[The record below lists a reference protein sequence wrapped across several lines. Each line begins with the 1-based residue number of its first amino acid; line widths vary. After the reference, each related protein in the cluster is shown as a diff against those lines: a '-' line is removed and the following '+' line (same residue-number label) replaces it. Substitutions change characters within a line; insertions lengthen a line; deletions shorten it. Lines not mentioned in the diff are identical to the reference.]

1 MPEKR
6 IFTKNQSIGKPKK
19 AEPCDISDL
28 KLSQLKYK
36 KKNAKKIEMLS
47 TEVIYIFLQ
56 PLCRVERT
64 FL

>member
-6 IFTKNQSIGKPKK
+6 IITKNQSIGKPKK

-47 TEVIYIFLQ
+47 TEVIYIFL
-56 PLCRVERT
+56 
-64 FL
+64 